1 MGIRKYIMAFK
12 HLVTIANDMKDI
24 QVGEY
29 RNGLSKVDSTPDL
42 FDLMSRCIAAH
53 KHNGLV
59 EIEAGSEIGHSWRH
73 TLEELI
79 HSGAFSVTQV
89 EALKDQ
95 MFAAEREIATK
106 KVHIQA
112 TKIIFGVKDE
122 KYYTTNIMG
131 GIITTNPVTTT
142 TVTGTVYAN
151 QYVQTPWK

>member
-1 MGIRKYIMAFK
+1 MGIRKYIRAFK
-12 HLVTIANDMKDI
+12 HLTAIANSMTEGPI
-24 QVGEY
+24 EEY

-53 KHNGLV
+53 KHNGLA
-59 EIEAGSEIGHSWRH
+59 ELEAGSEIGHSWRH
-73 TLEELI
+73 TLEELV

-95 MFAAEREIATK
+95 MNSAEREIATK

-122 KYYTTNIMG
+122 KYYATKITGMG
-131 GIITTNPVTTT
+131 GAILPSNINSSVYVTST
-142 TVTGTVYAN
+142 
-151 QYVQTPWK
+151 QTPWK